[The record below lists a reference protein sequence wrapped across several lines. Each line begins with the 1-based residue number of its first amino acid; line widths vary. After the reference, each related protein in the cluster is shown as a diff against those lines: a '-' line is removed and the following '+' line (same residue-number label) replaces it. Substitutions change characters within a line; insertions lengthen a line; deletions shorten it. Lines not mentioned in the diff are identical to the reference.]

1 MNVLLPDAALPAKL
15 ILNPDL
21 RMSDDDYYEFCL
33 ANPNVWFERNAQGEI
48 LIVPPVGIE
57 SDNRNLNISTQ
68 LNNWARRDGRG
79 KAFGPTGEFI
89 LPSGAAYAPDAAW
102 VSNARLATLSK
113 AQLKKFV
120 RLVPEFVVEIL
131 SPSDRLSA
139 AKKKMAEW
147 MANGVALGWLIDGDR
162 QAIYVYRPGQA
173 EPQKLERRI
182 NKISGEG
189 PVEGFVLELED
200 IWAGL

>member
-21 RMSDDDYYEFCL
+21 RMSDDEYYEFCV

-57 SDNRNLNISTQ
+57 SDHRNTDIVTQ
-68 LNNWARRDGRG
+68 LSVWAKRDRRG

-102 VSNARLATLSK
+102 VSNERLATLSK

-120 RLVPEFVVEIL
+120 RLVPEFIVELL
-131 SPSDRLSA
+131 SPSGRLSA

-147 MANGVALGWLIDGDR
+147 IANGVALGWLIDSDK
-162 QAIYVYRPGQA
+162 QTIYFYRLGQD
-173 EPQKLERRI
+173 EPRKLERVA
-182 NKISGEG
+182 KISGEG
-189 PVEGFVLELED
+189 PVAGFVLELKD
-200 IWAGL
+200 VWAGL